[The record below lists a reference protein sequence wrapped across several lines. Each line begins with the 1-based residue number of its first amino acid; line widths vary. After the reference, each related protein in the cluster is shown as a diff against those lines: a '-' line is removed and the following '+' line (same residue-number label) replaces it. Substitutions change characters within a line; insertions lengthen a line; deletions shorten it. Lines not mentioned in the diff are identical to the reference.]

1 MNPYRPGPMSTP
13 GGQPSEFHIHLDPA
27 IRSQDNGKGVME
39 PVQDSVPGACERAL
53 GLLGILQARQAE
65 LPRPAALAWERAAFG
80 EVFDHPEP
88 GQRIRRFLE
97 GD

>member
-1 MNPYRPGPMSTP
+1 
-13 GGQPSEFHIHLDPA
+13 
-27 IRSQDNGKGVME
+27 ME
-39 PVQDSVPGACERAL
+39 PVPGSGSGGCERAL
-53 GLLGILQARQAE
+53 ELLGNLQARQAG